1 MQRVSSE
8 QEGILWVLLP
18 AVLLVPEPSV
28 EHMSGFRVAPR
39 WGSVGPRGLCFD
51 LPPPGVPATLAT
63 RRASWFLD
71 VLERFWLRCL
81 LPVERVLRRWTS
93 VALKKATMKGCLF
106 WGPCRPIR
114 PANLGLMLCPR
125 PKAARGI
132 EERLE
137 ERPLAGGCIRAHSSL
152 TRSLPSGPACI
163 YSALNST
170 PGRVRRL
177 EHPGEPQT
185 ETPVPGRACQG
196 GRRAG
201 NIDRRRLVVKARSRG
216 SDRSRAEVCRRP
228 PAPQGFPHISL
239 GIAGPT
245 VHLIPRGGRSP
256 ARHQGG

>member
-18 AVLLVPEPSV
+18 AVLVPEPSV
-28 EHMSGFRVAPR
+28 EHMSGFRVAPC
-39 WGSVGPRGLCFD
+39 WGPVGPWGLCFD

-63 RRASWFLD
+63 RRASWFLG

-137 ERPLAGGCIRAHSSL
+137 ERLLAGGCIRAHSSL
-152 TRSLPSGPACI
+152 THSLPSGPACI
-163 YSALNST
+163 YSALNSM

-177 EHPGEPQT
+177 EHTGEPLT
-185 ETPVPGRACQG
+185 ETPVPGRACQW

-201 NIDRRRLVVKARSRG
+201 NRPQASRG
-216 SDRSRAEVCRRP
+216 ESTK
-228 PAPQGFPHISL
+228 QGERQEP
-239 GIAGPT
+239 G
-245 VHLIPRGGRSP
+245 
-256 ARHQGG
+256 